1 MIVRGQPQSFYAL
14 RAFGVGVVVTAASH
28 PECPAVGGI
37 GCTPFTLPD
46 RAEEVSGPLQHH
58 RWSDAFAPA
67 DEIPAWDLPAVR
79 FEKSASGIPRTGEK
93 RQDSFTRH

>member
-14 RAFGVGVVVTAASH
+14 RAFGVGFGVTAASH
-28 PECPAVGGI
+28 PEGPAVGGI

-46 RAEEVSGPLQHH
+46 RGEEISGTLQRS

-67 DEIPAWDLPAVR
+67 DEIPAGELPEVR